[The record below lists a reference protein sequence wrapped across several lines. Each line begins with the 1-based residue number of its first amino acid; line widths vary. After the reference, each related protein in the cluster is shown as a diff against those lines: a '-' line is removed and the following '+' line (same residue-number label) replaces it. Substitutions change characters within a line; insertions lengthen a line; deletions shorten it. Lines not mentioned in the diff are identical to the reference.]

1 MHAEDCMCLLQD
13 FESSVWDQLAIA
25 QFTPQSSGGERET
38 GAAEGSSK
46 DRSKCSRHYHSKGS
60 FVPCHTQSHLK
71 NRTVTLDMERVCT
84 KEKDKDSKKQRA
96 FIYWNGKKRSVHASD
111 VGGVNYFTSSQVST
125 VQPAS
130 QKNAAVSLAKKI
142 EVGLLQGVILNA
154 TPVHHGFA

>member
-1 MHAEDCMCLLQD
+1 MHNLLPSLQ
-13 FESSVWDQLAIA
+13 E
-25 QFTPQSSGGERET
+25 ERERQAQLR
-38 GAAEGSSK
+38 GAPKIDPNAAAIIIQK
-46 DRSKCSRHYHSKGS
+46 
-60 FVPCHTQSHLK
+60 VLLSHVTHKVILK